1 MLHEPAAKTGKDHA
15 TPYKMLLG
23 VKMFI
28 IYAIAYTG
36 FVAINIIKPILME
49 KIIVLGLNLAT
60 VYGFGLIFFALFLAL
75 IYNVMCTKKEAA
87 MNNKESDQEVTSC

>member
-15 TPYKMLLG
+15 SPHKMRLG
-23 VKMFI
+23 VKMFV
-28 IYAIAYTG
+28 IYAIAYMG

-49 KIIVLGLNLAT
+49 KIIFKGLNLAT

-75 IYNVMCTKKEAA
+75 IYNVICTNKEAT
-87 MNNKESDQEVTSC
+87 MNNKEHDQEVTSC